1 DGQYILPGGLV
12 TVPATYN
19 SLITTKASIQTR
31 LLKTFTQSR
40 FTTNSIHRYK
50 LKTARRTEQTGFF
63 AGLRDIKAFKVDY
76 RKAVD
81 VESYF
86 VERYNPDDFATAEN
100 IEFYPETGASLIDKW
115 IKPVPVDVAENL
127 WRGSKLSEDRSALT
141 TNAWSDGGKQVADG
155 LEVTITSEGTGSQSP
170 AY

>member
-1 DGQYILPGGLV
+1 GFSSPYALDWDRLLKNNPSLFGQKPWVTGSGSVSLPTVPKPVDGQYILPGGLV

-63 AGLRDIKAFKVDY
+63 A
-76 RKAVD
+76 
-81 VESYF
+81 
-86 VERYNPDDFATAEN
+86 
-100 IEFYPETGASLIDKW
+100 
-115 IKPVPVDVAENL
+115 
-127 WRGSKLSEDRSALT
+127 
-141 TNAWSDGGKQVADG
+141 
-155 LEVTITSEGTGSQSP
+155 
-170 AY
+170 